1 MKGKKTGG
9 RQKRQRTQ
17 FEEQLTITLREKK
30 RNDGRPYSEKTIETH
45 VINLYKLSKA
55 FMGKDEVMN
64 DLKWLYDTDKVNDW
78 ISTAKNH
85 NGYEYSV
92 STKLAFYQAIISC
105 LNTEGA
111 EQDVLEPYWAE
122 RTKLVVIKKGVA
134 ASDDTHHDTPT
145 GQNQKQVIANIT
157 PEMIHETISKMIVD
171 SFKDGELVNYTLLM
185 VATILKI
192 HTEFPWRNDLAD
204 VVYVNEKMYKESVD
218 AGTDKE
224 FNWLVKRKVG
234 MYFVLNNFKTS
245 KVKNTKGTNAYDKI
259 IGVVEDKSV
268 EKMLKT
274 WILASDVSFGNHLF
288 RWVDGRPISRN
299 NISVY
304 LSNETKK
311 YLGHPVSTT
320 LLVKI
325 FNDMPRD
332 FLDMSR
338 EDLQKHE
345 KLAALRGHTLL
356 TRFGIYK

>member
-1 MKGKKTGG
+1 MKTGG
-9 RQKRQRTQ
+9 RKKRERTQ

-64 DLKWLYDTDKVNDW
+64 DLTWLYDTDKVNDW
-78 ISTAKNH
+78 IATAKNH

-92 STKLAFYQAIISC
+92 SSKLSFYQAIISC
-105 LNTEGA
+105 LNTENA
-111 EQDVLEPYWAE
+111 EQDVLEPYWVE
-122 RTKLVVIKKGVA
+122 RNKLVVIKKGVA
-134 ASDDTHHDTPT
+134 SSDDTHHDTTT
-145 GQNQKQVIANIT
+145 GQNQKEVIATIT
-157 PEMIHETISKMIVD
+157 PDMIHSTIHKMVVD

-192 HTEFPWRNDLAD
+192 HTVFPWRNDLAD
-204 VVYVNEKMYKESVD
+204 VVYVDEKMYKERVD
-218 AGTDKE
+218 AGQDKE

-234 MYFVLNNFKTS
+234 LYFVLNNFKTA
-245 KVKNTKGTNAYDKI
+245 KVKDKATGNLAYDKI
-259 IGVVEDKSV
+259 IGIVEDKQV
-268 EKMLKT
+268 EQMLRT
-274 WILASDVSFGNHLF
+274 WILASDVSFGDHLL
-288 RWVDGRPISRN
+288 RWEDGRPITRN

-325 FNDMPRD
+325 FNDMPRN